1 MSPADERASRSAHHA
16 LATNHYRAGF
26 QCGVNALDDYVHKQA
41 GQDVKRRVSRVFVAT
56 TLEQPDVI
64 TGYYTLSSLSI
75 EFDQLPEK
83 LARRL
88 PRHPL
93 PAALLGRLGISQDAQ
108 GRGIGGLLL
117 ADAIKRTLAVSNQ
130 IAIYALVVDVSD
142 DDIRGFYEQCGL
154 LPLGSD
160 SRRLF
165 LPLQSF

>member
-1 MSPADERASRSAHHA
+1 MSERVDLLITP
-16 LATNHYRAGF
+16 LATNHHRAGF
-26 QCGVNALDDYVHKQA
+26 RCGVNALDEYLHKQA

-93 PAALLGRLGISQDAQ
+93 PAALLGRLAISQDAQ

-130 IAIYALVVDVSD
+130 IAIYALVIDVID
-142 DDIRGFYEQCGL
+142 DQVRGFYEQYGF

>member
-1 MSPADERASRSAHHA
+1 MSERVDLLITP
-16 LATNHYRAGF
+16 LATNHHRAGF
-26 QCGVNALDDYVHKQA
+26 QCGVNALDDYLHKQA

-75 EFDQLPEK
+75 EFGQLPEK

-93 PAALLGRLGISQDAQ
+93 PAALLGRLAISQDAQ

-130 IAIYALVVDVSD
+130 IAIYALVVDVID
-142 DDIRGFYEQCGL
+142 DQVRGFYEQYGF
-154 LPLGSD
+154 LPLGSN

>member
-1 MSPADERASRSAHHA
+1 MSERVDLLITP
-16 LATNHYRAGF
+16 LATNHHQAGF
-26 QCGVNALDDYVHKQA
+26 QCGVDALNDYLHKHA
-41 GQDVKRRVSRVFVAT
+41 SQDVKRRVSRVFVAT

-93 PAALLGRLGISQDAQ
+93 PAALLDRLAISQDAQ
-108 GRGIGGLLL
+108 GRGIRGLLL
-117 ADAIKRTLAVSNQ
+117 ANAIKRTLAVSNQ
-130 IAIYALVVDVSD
+130 IAIYALVVDVID
-142 DDIRGFYEQCGL
+142 DQVREFYEQYGF
-154 LPLGSD
+154 LPLGSG